1 MYKVKLS
8 TSLASIALIASMF
21 AGLATFLTVVA
32 LMIIFCE
39 IDNIKGVI
47 VRVTSFYLGLILV
60 QTAWNLI
67 FDGYTDLFYGGI
79 NSIVDVI
86 NSYLDKPVD
95 ITKLFKY
102 VLTPI
107 KTIMA
112 YLDTVVSYFIT
123 FSKFAF
129 VVALLSNKAPKQN
142 FFTNFINKFVDKV
155 ITFVNGIDAS
165 NM

>member
-1 MYKVKLS
+1 MNKVKLS

-86 NSYLDKPVD
+86 NSYLDKPL
-95 ITKLFKY
+95 ILS
-102 VLTPI
+102 L
-107 KTIMA
+107 M
-112 YLDTVVSYFIT
+112 
-123 FSKFAF
+123 
-129 VVALLSNKAPKQN
+129 LLIH
-142 FFTNFINKFVDKV
+142 T
-155 ITFVNGIDAS
+155 
-165 NM
+165 